1 MLKAVLI
8 VVAVLALGV
17 GGVVAYAAATQP
29 DTFRVQR
36 TATINAPSEKL
47 VGILTDLRRGA
58 EWSPYEKKDPS
69 MKKTFSGPASGP
81 GAKLEWDGN
90 GDVGAGSLTV
100 ADVTPSKVT
109 LDLAMT
115 RPMNANNVVEYIFTP
130 QGNATAMTW
139 AMHGPMPL
147 LSKVIC
153 VFMNFDRMVGT
164 DMERGLKD
172 LKALAE
178 R

>member
-1 MLKAVLI
+1 MLKTILI
-8 VVAVLALGV
+8 IVIVLAVGV
-17 GGVVAYAAATQP
+17 AGLVAYAAVTQP

-36 TATINAPSEKL
+36 AATINAPAEKL
-47 VGILTDLRRGA
+47 TGILTDLRRGA
-58 EWSPYEKKDPS
+58 EWSPYEKKDPA

-90 GDVGAGSLTV
+90 RDVGAGSLTV

-109 LDLAMT
+109 LNLAMT
-115 RPMNANNVVEYIFTP
+115 RPMNANNIVEYSFAP
-130 QGNATAMTW
+130 QGNATTMTW

-147 LSKVIC
+147 ISKVIC
-153 VFMNFDRMVGT
+153 VFMNFDRMIGA
-164 DMERGLKD
+164 DMERGLQD

>member
-1 MLKAVLI
+1 MLKILLILI
-8 VVAVLALGV
+8 VVLTVGVAGLVGYAV
-17 GGVVAYAAATQP
+17 ATQP

-36 TATINAPSEKL
+36 AETIAAPPEKL
-47 VGILTDLRRGA
+47 VGILSDLRRGA
-58 EWSPYEKKDPS
+58 EWSPYEKKDRA

-81 GAKLEWDGN
+81 GSKLEWDGN
-90 GDVGAGSLTV
+90 SDVGAGSLTV
-100 ADVTPSKVT
+100 TEVTPANIK
-109 LDLAMT
+109 LKLEMI
-115 RPMNANNVVEYIFTP
+115 RPMNANNIVEYTFAP
-130 QGNATAMTW
+130 KGNATDMTW

-147 LSKVIC
+147 ISKVMC
-153 VFMNFDRMVGT
+153 VFVDLDKMLGA

>member
-1 MLKAVLI
+1 MLKVLLI
-8 VVAVLALGV
+8 VIVVLAMGV
-17 GGVVAYAAATQP
+17 AGVVGYAVATQP

-36 TATINAPSEKL
+36 TATIDAPPEKL
-47 VGILTDLRRGA
+47 VGILSDLRRGA
-58 EWSPYEKKDPS
+58 EWSPYEKKDPA

-90 GDVGAGSLTV
+90 SDVGAGSLTV
-100 ADVTPSKVT
+100 AEVTPANIT
-109 LDLAMT
+109 LNLAMT
-115 RPMNANNVVEYIFTP
+115 RPMNANNIVEYTFAP
-130 QGNATAMTW
+130 QGKATNMTW

-147 LSKVIC
+147 ISKVMC
-153 VFMNFDRMVGT
+153 VFVDLDRMLGA

>member
-1 MLKAVLI
+1 MLKITLVI
-8 VVAVLALGV
+8 IAVLALGV
-17 GGVVAYAAATQP
+17 AGVVAYAAVSQP

-36 TATINAPSEKL
+36 AMTINAPADKL

-58 EWSPYEKKDPS
+58 EWSPYEKKDPA
-69 MKKTFSGPASGP
+69 MKKTFSGPSSGP

-109 LDLAMT
+109 LNLAMT
-115 RPMNANNVVEYIFTP
+115 RPMNANNVVEYTLAP
-130 QGNATAMTW
+130 QGNATGMTW
-139 AMHGPMPL
+139 ALHGPMPL
-147 LSKVIC
+147 ISKVMC
-153 VFMNFDRMVGT
+153 VFMNFDKMIGA
-164 DMERGLKD
+164 DMERGLND
-172 LKALAE
+172 LKTLAE

>member
-1 MLKAVLI
+1 MLKIILI
-8 VVAVLALGV
+8 VIAVFALGLA
-17 GGVVAYAAATQP
+17 GVVAYAAATQP

-36 TATINAPSEKL
+36 ALTIDAPPQKL

-58 EWSPYEKKDPS
+58 EWSPYEKKDLA

-81 GAKLEWDGN
+81 GAKLDWDGN
-90 GDVGAGSLTV
+90 SDVGAGSLTV
-100 ADVTPSKVT
+100 AEVTPAKVT

-115 RPMNANNVVEYIFTP
+115 RPMNANNVVEYSFAP
-130 QGNATAMTW
+130 QGNATNMTW

-147 LSKVIC
+147 MSKVIC
-153 VFMNFDRMVGT
+153 VFMDFDKMIGA

>member
-1 MLKAVLI
+1 
-8 VVAVLALGV
+8 
-17 GGVVAYAAATQP
+17 
-29 DTFRVQR
+29 
-36 TATINAPSEKL
+36 
-47 VGILTDLRRGA
+47 
-58 EWSPYEKKDPS
+58 
-69 MKKTFSGPASGP
+69 MKKTFSGPATGP
-81 GAKLEWDGN
+81 GAKLAWDGN

-109 LDLAMT
+109 LDLEMT
-115 RPMNANNVVEYIFTP
+115 RPMNANNVVEYTFVP
-130 QGNATAMTW
+130 QGNATTMTW

-147 LSKVIC
+147 ISKVIC
-153 VFMNFDRMVGT
+153 VFMNFDRMVGD

>member
-1 MLKAVLI
+1 MKIAFIIVGIVMLG
-8 VVAVLALGV
+8 ALGV
-17 GGVVAYAAATQP
+17 VLFALATQP

-36 TATINAPSEKL
+36 AMTINAPADKL

-58 EWSPYEKKDPS
+58 EWSPYEKKDPA
-69 MKKTFSGPASGP
+69 MKKTFSGPANGP
-81 GAKLEWDGN
+81 GAKLAWDGN
-90 GDVGAGSLTV
+90 SDVGAGSLTV

-109 LDLAMT
+109 LNLAMT
-115 RPMNANNVVEYIFTP
+115 RPMNANNVVEYTFAP
-130 QGNATAMTW
+130 QGNTTTMTW

-147 LSKVIC
+147 ISKVIC
-153 VFMNFDRMVGT
+153 VFLNFDRMIGA

-172 LKALAE
+172 LKTLAE

>member
-1 MLKAVLI
+1 MKIAFIIVGIVMLG
-8 VVAVLALGV
+8 ALGV
-17 GGVVAYAAATQP
+17 VLFALATQP

-36 TATINAPSEKL
+36 AMTINAPADKL

-58 EWSPYEKKDPS
+58 EWSPYEKKDPA
-69 MKKTFSGPASGP
+69 MKKTFSGPANGP
-81 GAKLEWDGN
+81 GAKLAWDGN
-90 GDVGAGSLTV
+90 SDVGAGSLTV

-109 LDLAMT
+109 LNLAMT
-115 RPMNANNVVEYIFTP
+115 RPMNANNVVEYTFAP
-130 QGNATAMTW
+130 QGNATTMTW

-147 LSKVIC
+147 ISKVIC
-153 VFMNFDRMVGT
+153 MFLNFDRMIGA

-172 LKALAE
+172 LKTLAE

>member
-1 MLKAVLI
+1 MLKTILVI
-8 VVAVLALGV
+8 VVVLAAGIA
-17 GGVVAYAAATQP
+17 GVVAYAAVTQP

-36 TATINAPSEKL
+36 TTAINAPVDKL

-58 EWSPYEKKDPS
+58 EWSPYEKKDPA

-90 GDVGAGSLTV
+90 SDVGAGSLTV
-100 ADVTPSKVT
+100 KDVTPSKVT
-109 LDLAMT
+109 LDLTMT
-115 RPMNANNVVEYIFTP
+115 RPMNANNVVEYTFAP
-130 QGNATAMTW
+130 QGNTTNMTW

-147 LSKVIC
+147 ISKVIC
-153 VFMNFDRMVGT
+153 VFMNFDTMIGG

-178 R
+178 S

>member
-1 MLKAVLI
+1 MKIAFIIVGIVMLG
-8 VVAVLALGV
+8 ALGV
-17 GGVVAYAAATQP
+17 VLFALATQP

-36 TATINAPSEKL
+36 AMTINAPADKL

-58 EWSPYEKKDPS
+58 EWSPYEKKDPA
-69 MKKTFSGPASGP
+69 MKKTFSGPANGP
-81 GAKLEWDGN
+81 GAKLAWDGN
-90 GDVGAGSLTV
+90 SDVGAGSLTV

-109 LDLAMT
+109 LNLAMT
-115 RPMNANNVVEYIFTP
+115 RPMNANNVVEYTFAP
-130 QGNATAMTW
+130 QGNATTMTW

-147 LSKVIC
+147 ISKVIC
-153 VFMNFDRMVGT
+153 VFLNFDRMIGA

-172 LKALAE
+172 LKTLAE

>member
-1 MLKAVLI
+1 MLKKILI
-8 VVAVLALGV
+8 VLAVLAVCLV
-17 GGVVAYAAATQP
+17 GVVAYAAVTQP

-36 TATINAPSEKL
+36 AMTIEAPPEKL
-47 VGILTDLRRGA
+47 VGILSDLRRGA
-58 EWSPYEKKDPS
+58 EWSPYEKRDPA
-69 MKKTFSGPASGP
+69 MKKAFSGPASGP
-81 GAKLEWDGN
+81 GSKLEWDGN
-90 GDVGAGSLTV
+90 ADVGAGSLTV

-109 LDLAMT
+109 LNLAMT
-115 RPMNANNVVEYIFTP
+115 RPMNANNVVEYTFAP
-130 QGNATAMTW
+130 QGNATNMTW

-147 LSKVIC
+147 VSKVIC
-153 VFMNFDRMVGT
+153 VFMDFDKMIGG